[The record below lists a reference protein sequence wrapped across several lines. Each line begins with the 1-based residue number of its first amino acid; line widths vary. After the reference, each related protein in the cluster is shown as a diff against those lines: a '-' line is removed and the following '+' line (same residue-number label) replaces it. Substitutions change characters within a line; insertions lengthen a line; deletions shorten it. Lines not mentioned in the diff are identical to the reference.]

1 MNQSNFDAIIA
12 SLDDMDAK
20 QITTMFFKA
29 MEKKGVLL
37 LCCAWRED
45 FDRNLVNNGQ
55 NKLSDDEWQQ
65 FIEAMSPDNNRS
77 VDNMMY
83 ANHDIRNEAILNIR
97 PNIYHK
103 DESEED
109 ESDDE
114 SEEEEDQEMD
124 VTFVVATDEDKAG
137 FETDFNEW
145 ISEARCS
152 GCIVWEEGDI
162 GYKWHGVCKFSTS
175 DHYHPLRAEDMVS
188 VVEEFGGLK
197 VDTN

>member
-12 SLDDMDAK
+12 SMDDMDAK
-20 QITTMFFKA
+20 QITTLFNKA
-29 MEKKGVLL
+29 MEKKGVLIV
-37 LCCAWRED
+37 CGAWRED
-45 FDRNLVNNGQ
+45 FDVDLEDGGKD
-55 NKLSDDEWQQ
+55 KLTDDEWRQ
-65 FIEAMSPDNNRS
+65 FCEAMTPDNNRG
-77 VDNMMY
+77 VDRMMDL
-83 ANHDIRNEAILNIR
+83 NHEMRTKAIINIR
-97 PNIYHK
+97 PNIC
-103 DESEED
+103 EE
-109 ESDDE
+109 DE
-114 SEEEEDQEMD
+114 SEEEDDQEMD
-124 VTFVVATDEDKAG
+124 VMFVVATDEDKAG

-175 DHYHPLRAEDMVS
+175 DHYHPLKAEDMVS